1 MNSLNNAICIRA
13 YAENNTCYVLCIEIP
28 VDSNITIITNI
39 TYNGMRTEVIVYNI
53 IMRDDDIV
61 IFL

>member
-13 YAENNTCYVLCIEIP
+13 YAENNTYYVCIEIP

-39 TYNGMRTEVIVYNI
+39 TY
-53 IMRDDDIV
+53 IME
-61 IFL
+61 